1 MAPPC
6 AALAQSE
13 SKARFFERLGLRDD
27 DQNHRSIYTMMKV
40 RNSATSNDL
49 SAKFGAQEEAVEGRR
64 RLTEDKEALLPELRN
79 TGLEPP
85 YSHAHVTE
93 TAIHREILRIYQ
105 RARPETRQVYDLGRD
120 LERVEEE
127 NWVIRW
133 MLWHVFRYRDNRNRN
148 RKGLGSNANSPDH
161 DDYGEDDSSP
171 APSATRNTPSK
182 SVSSHQ
188 QRISMD

>member
-27 DQNHRSIYTMMKV
+27 DQNHRSIYTMMK
-40 RNSATSNDL
+40 
-49 SAKFGAQEEAVEGRR
+49 EEAVEGRR

-161 DDYGEDDSSP
+161 DDYGDDDSSP
-171 APSATRNTPSK
+171 APSATRNTPTTPVTRGPSRYWDP
-182 SVSSHQ
+182 V
-188 QRISMD
+188 RNR

>member
-40 RNSATSNDL
+40 RNRATSNDL
-49 SAKFGAQEEAVEGRR
+49 SAKLGAQEEAVEGRR

-161 DDYGEDDSSP
+161 DDYGDDDSSP

-182 SVSSHQ
+182 SVSSYQ
-188 QRISMD
+188 RRISID

>member
-1 MAPPC
+1 
-6 AALAQSE
+6 
-13 SKARFFERLGLRDD
+13 
-27 DQNHRSIYTMMKV
+27 MMK
-40 RNSATSNDL
+40 
-49 SAKFGAQEEAVEGRR
+49 EEAVEGRR

-161 DDYGEDDSSP
+161 DDYGDEDSSP
-171 APSATRNTPSK
+171 APSATRNTPTTPVTRGPSRYWDP
-182 SVSSHQ
+182 V
-188 QRISMD
+188 RNR